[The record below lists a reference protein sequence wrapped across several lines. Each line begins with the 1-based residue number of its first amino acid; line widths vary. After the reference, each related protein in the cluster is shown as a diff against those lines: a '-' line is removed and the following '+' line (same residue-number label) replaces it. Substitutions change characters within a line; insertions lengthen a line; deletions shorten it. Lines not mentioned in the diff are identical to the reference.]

1 MRARA
6 KGARPTWDDD
16 GNEVSIVIKRL
27 KMDGMDAHK
36 KKYIVL
42 LSIIALMMIIF
53 SVISPTFLNIQTF
66 MNLIMQ
72 SSSLLIIGVGMT
84 FVIITA
90 NVDLSVG
97 SQIALCG
104 VVGALTVSSF
114 PDHDVM
120 GAVAGIVATLLTG
133 AACGLFNG
141 FMVGACKVNS
151 FITTLATMTLAR
163 GLALVICGDARIAV
177 NNDIYNF
184 MAQGK
189 IGPFPGVV
197 ILLAAVIAVG
207 YLLLNKMKFGRKTY
221 AVGGNPVTAKIAGI
235 DPVRQIILVFVMNGL
250 MCGLAAIVT
259 VGRALSA
266 QPLVGLNLEFEIIT
280 AVVLGGTSLMG
291 GIGTIT
297 GTLLGALL
305 MGTIATG
312 LGMVNIPVFIN
323 YLLKGALI
331 LIAVYS
337 DILAAEN
344 GRRKLAKEKRKKNT
358 VEESKKTG
366 AGRDWAVVMERIH
379 KNEHQML
386 ELKHISKSF
395 PGVKALDDV
404 SLTVKRGTVHAL
416 VGENGAGK
424 STLMKILAGVYGR
437 DEGTILVD
445 GLPVDI
451 KSPIDSQKL
460 GVSVIYQEL
469 ELVPELS
476 VYSNVFLGKEYTK
489 KGKLLF
495 DTKRMKTEAA
505 ALLKKFGIDIN
516 VSANTNKFTVGQ
528 RQMIEIVKAVGSN
541 SFVIVMDEPTSSITN
556 ADKEK
561 LFDTIRELKAQ
572 GVAIVYISHRM
583 QEIFEIADEVTVM
596 RDGKHVVTAP
606 VSEVDDATLVRY
618 MVDRDLN
625 NIYGREHLKPGK
637 TVLEVKNLTRKG
649 AFENISFTLHEREV
663 LGFSGLIGAGRSEIM
678 RCLFGLDKYD
688 EGEVYLYG
696 EKVRVKNPRGAIKN
710 GIAFVTEDRRGEG
723 IVPLMSVG
731 SNITLPILDQ
741 ISRGGWINKMKDKKV
756 ALDYVDQLQIKTPS
770 VKQNIGNL
778 SGGNQQKCC
787 IAKWLATHPKI
798 IILDEPTKG
807 IDIGAKE
814 EIHKIVDRLVHEN
827 YAVIMISSE
836 LPEIIGACDN
846 IIVMYE
852 GKISGVFN
860 AHETEITQ
868 DLLMTSAA
876 GIQS

>member
-1 MRARA
+1 MR
-6 KGARPTWDDD
+6 
-16 GNEVSIVIKRL
+16 KRFKTNGL
-27 KMDGMDAHK
+27 DTHK

-42 LSIIALMMIIF
+42 LAIIVCMMIVF
-53 SVISPTFLNIQTF
+53 SIISPTFLNVQTF

-72 SSSLLIIGVGMT
+72 SSSLLIIGIGMT

-104 VVGALTVSSF
+104 VVGAIVMSSF
-114 PDHDVM
+114 PEQDAI
-120 GAVAGIVATLLTG
+120 GAVVGIAATILTG

-184 MAQGK
+184 MAQGT

-197 ILLAAVIAVG
+197 ILLAAVIVFG

-235 DPVRQIILVFVMNGL
+235 NPVRQIILVFVLNGIL
-250 MCGLAAIVT
+250 CGLAAIVT

-312 LGMVNIPVFIN
+312 LGMVNVPVFIN

-337 DILAAEN
+337 DILTAEN
-344 GRRKLAKEKRKKNT
+344 GKKKIAKEVKKQKAGIHEND
-358 VEESKKTG
+358 G
-366 AGRDWAVVMERIH
+366 ANRWSEVMGRIH
-379 KNEHQML
+379 RNEHEVL
-386 ELKHISKSF
+386 ELKHISKTF

-404 SLTVKRGTVHAL
+404 SLTIKRGTVHAL

-424 STLMKILAGVYGR
+424 STLMKILAGVYSR
-437 DEGTILVD
+437 DEGAILVD
-445 GLPVDI
+445 GIPVDI
-451 KSPIDSQKL
+451 KSPMDSQKL

-489 KGKLLF
+489 KGNILF
-495 DTKRMKTEAA
+495 DTGKMKKEATD
-505 ALLKKFGIDIN
+505 LLKKFGINID
-516 VSANTNKFTVGQ
+516 VGANTNKFTVGQ

-556 ADKEK
+556 ADKER

-596 RDGKHVVTAP
+596 RDGKHIVTAP
-606 VSEVDDATLVRY
+606 ISEVDDAELVRY
-618 MVDRDLN
+618 MVDRDLS
-625 NIYGREHLKPGK
+625 NIYGREHKVPGK
-637 TVLEVKNLTRKG
+637 IVLEVKNLTKKG
-649 AFENISFTLHEREV
+649 VFEDISFTLHEGEV

-678 RCLFGLDKYD
+678 RCIFGLDKYD
-688 EGEVYLYG
+688 EGEIYLYG
-696 EKVRVKNPRGAIKN
+696 EKVKIKNPRDAIN
-710 GIAFVTEDRRGEG
+710 SGIAFVTEDRRGEG

-731 SNITLPILDQ
+731 SNITLPVLDQ
-741 ISRGGWINKMKDKKV
+741 ISKAGWINQKEDQKI
-756 ALDYVDQLQIKTPS
+756 AQEYVNKLQIKTPS
-770 VKQNIGNL
+770 VEQNIGNL

-787 IAKWLATHPKI
+787 IAKWLATYPKI

-814 EIHKIVDRLVHEN
+814 EIHKIVDQLVREK

-836 LPEIIGACDN
+836 LPEIIGACDH

-852 GKISGVFN
+852 GKISGTFGSQ
-860 AHETEITQ
+860 ETEITQ

>member
-1 MRARA
+1 M
-6 KGARPTWDDD
+6 
-16 GNEVSIVIKRL
+16 IKRF
-27 KMDGMDAHK
+27 KTDGMNMHT

-42 LSIIALMMIIF
+42 LSIIVLMLIVF
-53 SVISPTFLNIQTF
+53 SIVSPAFLNIQTF

-72 SSSLLIIGVGMT
+72 SSSLLIIGIGMT

-104 VVGALTVSSF
+104 VVGALAVSSF
-114 PDHDVM
+114 PDNSIA
-120 GAVAGIVATLLTG
+120 GAVAGIAATVLTG
-133 AACGLFNG
+133 AVCGFFNG
-141 FMVGACKVNS
+141 FMIGACKVNS

-184 MAQGK
+184 MAQGT
-189 IGPFPGVV
+189 IGPFPGVAVLLVAIV
-197 ILLAAVIAVG
+197 IFG
-207 YLLLNKMKFGRKTY
+207 YVLLNKMEFGRKTY
-221 AVGGNPVTAKIAGI
+221 AVGGNPTTAKIAGI
-235 DPVRQIILVFVMNGL
+235 DPTRQIMMVFVLNGVL
-250 MCGLAAIVT
+250 CGLAAMVT

-266 QPLVGLNLEFEIIT
+266 QPLVGLNMEFEIIT

-291 GIGTIT
+291 GVGTIT
-297 GTLLGALL
+297 GTILGALL

-323 YLLKGALI
+323 YLMKGALI
-331 LIAVYS
+331 LVAVYS
-337 DILAAEN
+337 DILSAQGG
-344 GRRKLAKEKRKKNT
+344 GRRLT
-358 VEESKKTG
+358 
-366 AGRDWAVVMERIH
+366 
-379 KNEHQML
+379 L
-386 ELKHISKSF
+386 ELKKKGGQLQQNKTAEEGQWNTVMQKIHENKHEVLELRNISKSF

-404 SLTVKRGTVHAL
+404 SLKIKRGTVHAL

-424 STLMKILAGVYGR
+424 STLMKVLAGVYNK
-437 DEGTILVD
+437 DEGSILVD
-445 GLPVDI
+445 GMPIDI

-476 VYSNVFLGKEYTK
+476 VYSNIFLGKEYT
-489 KGKLLF
+489 GKSRVLF
-495 DTKRMKTEAA
+495 DTKKMKREAA
-505 ALLKKFGIDIN
+505 ALLQKFGIDIH
-516 VSANTNKFTVGQ
+516 VGTSTNKFTVGQ

-556 ADKEK
+556 ADKDK
-561 LFDTIRELKAQ
+561 LFNTIRELKSQ

-596 RDGKHVVTAP
+596 RDGKHIITAP
-606 VSEVDDATLVRY
+606 VSEVDDAQLVRY

-625 NIYGREHLKPGK
+625 NIYGREHLDYGK
-637 TVLEVKNLTRKG
+637 TVLEVKNLTKKG
-649 AFENISFTLHEREV
+649 VFENVSFTLHEREV
-663 LGFSGLIGAGRSEIM
+663 LGFSGLIGAGRSEVM
-678 RCLFGLDKYD
+678 RCIFGLDKYD
-688 EGEVYLYG
+688 EGEIRLFG
-696 EKVRVKNPRGAIKN
+696 ETVRVKNPRDAISK

-723 IVPLMSVG
+723 IVPLMSVK
-731 SNITLPILDQ
+731 SNITLPILHN
-741 ISRGGWINKMKDKKV
+741 ISKAGWIDQEKDEEI
-756 ALDYVDQLQIKTPS
+756 ALEYVDRLQIKTPS
-770 VKQNIGNL
+770 SEQSIGNL

-787 IAKWLATHPKI
+787 IAKWLATNPKI

-807 IDIGAKE
+807 IDVGAKE
-814 EIHKIVDRLVHEN
+814 EIHKIIDQLVREN

-836 LPEIIGACDN
+836 LPEIIGACDH

-852 GKISGVFN
+852 GKISGEFGSR
-860 AHETEITQ
+860 EMEITQ